1 MSKIERK
8 RTNNDLQNIEP
19 KIKDRV
25 TRNALKSLS
34 ELGYSGSESSS
45 CFTCGTY
52 RVTVKRHKH
61 RLICKS
67 CWTPVYVNKYK
78 MHI

>member
-45 CFTCGTY
+45 CFTCDLFTY
-52 RVTVKRHKH
+52 TGVQHDLHIRRCLCRLTVTR
-61 RLICKS
+61 
-67 CWTPVYVNKYK
+67 
-78 MHI
+78 